1 MVQMAKSFN
10 AVGVIAECFNL
21 LTGVS
26 RLIQKE
32 FELLLSFEVVRVS
45 YAPDFIGADADFQ
58 SSLCCREVMLFNH
71 RQRDSIMDSYPRLDT
86 MKYE

>member
-1 MVQMAKSFN
+1 MVQMAKRFN

-21 LTGVS
+21 LSGVS

-32 FELLLSFEVVRVS
+32 FAVLLSFEVIRVS
-45 YAPDFIGADADFQ
+45 YAADFIGADADFQ
-58 SSLCCREVMLFNH
+58 SSLCYREVMLFNH
-71 RQRDSIMDSYPRLDT
+71 RQRDSVMDSYPRLDT

>member
-1 MVQMAKSFN
+1 MVQMAKRFN

-21 LTGVS
+21 LSGVS

-32 FELLLSFEVVRVS
+32 FAVLLSFEVIRVS
-45 YAPDFIGADADFQ
+45 YAADFIGADADFQ

-71 RQRDSIMDSYPRLDT
+71 RQRDSVMDSYPRLDT

>member
-1 MVQMAKSFN
+1 MVQMAKRFN

-21 LTGVS
+21 LSGVS

-32 FELLLSFEVVRVS
+32 FALLLSFEVVRVS
-45 YAPDFIGADADFQ
+45 YAPDFIGADADFL
-58 SSLCCREVMLFNH
+58 SSLCCRVIMLFNH
-71 RQRDSIMDSYPRLDT
+71 RQRDSVMDSYPQLDT

>member
-1 MVQMAKSFN
+1 MVQMAKRFN

-21 LTGVS
+21 LSGVS

-32 FELLLSFEVVRVS
+32 FALLLSFEVVRVS
-45 YAPDFIGADADFQ
+45 YAADFIGADADFL
-58 SSLCCREVMLFNH
+58 SSLCCRVIMLFNH
-71 RQRDSIMDSYPRLDT
+71 RQRDSVMDSYPQLDT